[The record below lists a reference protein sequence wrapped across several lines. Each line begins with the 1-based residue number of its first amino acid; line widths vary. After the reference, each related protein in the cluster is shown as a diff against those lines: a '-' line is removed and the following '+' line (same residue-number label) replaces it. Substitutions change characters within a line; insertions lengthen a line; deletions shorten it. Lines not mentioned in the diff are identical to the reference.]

1 MSQLEEDL
9 LDVEIVLNS
18 RPLIYIEEDLQMSI
32 LTPNSPIYKSGMI
45 PEDDPDNIIEKDI
58 RKRAQF
64 ISTYKEAVWPRS
76 KQEYPTSWRKR

>member
-1 MSQLEEDL
+1 
-9 LDVEIVLNS
+9 
-18 RPLIYIEEDLQMSI
+18 MSI

-76 KQEYPTSWRKR
+76 RQEYLTS